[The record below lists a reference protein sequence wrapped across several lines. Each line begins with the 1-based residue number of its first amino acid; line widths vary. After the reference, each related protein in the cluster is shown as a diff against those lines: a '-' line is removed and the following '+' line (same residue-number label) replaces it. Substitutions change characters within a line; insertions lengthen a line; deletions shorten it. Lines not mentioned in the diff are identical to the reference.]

1 MANKE
6 ERIEVCTYDLNNI
19 NGNGDIPIDI
29 LKVYT
34 RQEAIEV
41 MAKAMF
47 EWQRPGCRG
56 DVPIEDVWNNEQ
68 EGYEKLAEVALNAF
82 LKGVI
87 KKKNNAVYE
96 LYTYNNGEKVTIG
109 YAENMTDEKEL
120 EIKYK

>member
-6 ERIEVCTYDLNNI
+6 ERIEVCTYDLNNM
-19 NGNGDIPIDI
+19 NGNGDTPIDI

-41 MAKAMF
+41 MAKALCHRHCPEKVCTSCD
-47 EWQRPGCRG
+47 EWEKYGTK
-56 DVPIEDVWNNEQ
+56 ED
-68 EGYEKLAEVALNAF
+68 AEAALNAL

-87 KKKNNAVYE
+87 KKDNTVYE

-109 YAENMTDEKEL
+109 YSENMTDEKEL